1 MNPRRTRP
9 RGNLAGLLIAVVLVV
24 SHTAR
29 AQKAPDLPRLAATY
43 VRGFVEQLSNVV
55 AQEDFEFRKPAQTVR
70 SELLLV
76 RYPGSRRQFL
86 TFRDVTMV
94 NGQPRTGRKERLS
107 DLFEQ
112 GFEDAQ
118 ERALQIAADSAP
130 HVPAVLNPLYA
141 IGLLQTSYQSR
152 FRFGEKDAGKEWPRT
167 VKGLTFVETARPTLI
182 QSGPFANQNV
192 PTRGTAWIDTVTG
205 RVLQTDLEVRDGRD
219 VTKIVTRFAPDKR
232 LGVMVPIEMRT
243 EKPDATARYTNFRRF
258 EVKTEERLQDPVT
271 REVGAGQK
279 E

>member
-1 MNPRRTRP
+1 MNARRTRR
-9 RGNLAGLLIAVVLVV
+9 RGILGGLLTGVALLI
-24 SHTAR
+24 SYTAH
-29 AQKAPDLPRLAATY
+29 AQKAPDLPNLAANY

-86 TFRDVTMV
+86 TFRDVAMV
-94 NGQPRTGRKERLS
+94 NGKPRPGRKDRLS
-107 DLFEQ
+107 DLFEA
-112 GFEDAQ
+112 GFEDAH

-130 HVPAVLNPLYA
+130 HVPALLNPLYA

-152 FRFGEKDAGKEWPRT
+152 FRFGGKEAGKDWPRT
-167 VKGLTFVETARPTLI
+167 VKGLTFVETAKPTLL

-192 PTRGTAWIDTVTG
+192 PTRGTAWIESATG
-205 RVLQTDLEVRDGRD
+205 RVLQTELEARDGRTI
-219 VTKIVTRFAPDKR
+219 TKLVTRFAPDKR

-243 EKPDATARYTNFRRF
+243 ENPDATARYSNFRRF
-258 EVKTEERLQDPVT
+258 EVRTEERLQTPPT
-271 REVGAGQK
+271 QEVGK
-279 E
+279 N